1 MAQNSW
7 PSPTYNARAV
17 TDLEYEKLSARFS
30 DDGIYG
36 SPSDTAV
43 VAAGVGLSVDVRAN
57 VYGSVRGRA
66 WSSGTTAVNL
76 PVASNSSGSTRIDWV
91 VLRLDRSTW
100 NVRAVIRQGTPGAG
114 APALVQDLSD
124 TGLYEIPLAKVT
136 IANGATVVS
145 VTRAEQYVGTRTRPC
160 TSTTLP
166 PNPLPGEH
174 AYETNTGL
182 LRMWTGSAWV
192 IVYQDTGVLSLTD
205 GFSAWSDA
213 GGNVGRLVNGV
224 VTLRVAKTLTGS
236 RLLVTDGDGSKVAV
250 VPTALRP
257 VTLIHYFSAQFS
269 GGHAARAEVRTD
281 GSVWVRALS
290 EDVPTGNTLL
300 LTMTYVRW

>member
-1 MAQNSW
+1 M
-7 PSPTYNARAV
+7 
-17 TDLEYEKLSARFS
+17 
-30 DDGIYG
+30 
-36 SPSDTAV
+36 
-43 VAAGVGLSVDVRAN
+43 
-57 VYGSVRGRA
+57 
-66 WSSGTTAVNL
+66 
-76 PVASNSSGSTRIDWV
+76 
-91 VLRLDRSTW
+91 
-100 NVRAVIRQGTPGAG
+100 
-114 APALVQDLSD
+114 
-124 TGLYEIPLAKVT
+124 T

>member
-100 NVRAVIRQGTPGAG
+100 NVRAVIRQGTP
-114 APALVQDLSD
+114 APAPPPS
-124 TGLYEIPLAKVT
+124 
-136 IANGATVVS
+136 S
-145 VTRAEQYVGTRTRPC
+145 RT
-160 TSTTLP
+160 
-166 PNPLPGEH
+166 
-174 AYETNTGL
+174 
-182 LRMWTGSAWV
+182 
-192 IVYQDTGVLSLTD
+192 
-205 GFSAWSDA
+205 
-213 GGNVGRLVNGV
+213 
-224 VTLRVAKTLTGS
+224 
-236 RLLVTDGDGSKVAV
+236 
-250 VPTALRP
+250 
-257 VTLIHYFSAQFS
+257 
-269 GGHAARAEVRTD
+269 
-281 GSVWVRALS
+281 
-290 EDVPTGNTLL
+290 
-300 LTMTYVRW
+300 